1 MHARLC
7 RWLSAAALC
16 ALGASTA
23 AAQAQAPTP
32 PQISVGGLV
41 YTQFVYQLKDSLNH
55 VNNFDVTRAY
65 VNVIGRF
72 SGGLY
77 ARVTADI
84 YRNTA
89 APSNGSLSYRLK
101 YAYAAYTPAH
111 SSLTY
116 KVGQIHTAWL
126 DWEEALWDYRVQGSM
141 PLERGF
147 MTAAGAQ
154 NSYVSSSD
162 FGIGVD
168 GKWGPDKV
176 NLQVVVVN
184 GENYN
189 TSPGDKGKDAQ
200 ARVSFRLKDTDDS
213 SRVGGLR
220 LTGYAQYGKSNG
232 GGQRNRFVGM
242 VSYRT
247 KQITLAGE
255 AAATQDWPTGAAN
268 VNGRVYSAYGVYKL
282 THSKAALLARVDL
295 DDPQA
300 GVDDKQ
306 TRIIGGA
313 SYQVTPN
320 WRLLVD
326 VDNLSF
332 AGTPTAAQEA
342 VRSQFYF
349 QTQINF

>member
-1 MHARLC
+1 MHARLS
-7 RWLSAAALC
+7 RWLAVAALC
-16 ALGASTA
+16 TLGASTA
-23 AAQAQAPTP
+23 AAQAQAPA
-32 PQISVGGLV
+32 PQVSVGGLV

-72 SGGLY
+72 AGGLY
-77 ARVTADI
+77 TRVTADI

-89 APSNGSLSYRLK
+89 ASSNGSLSYRLK
-101 YAYAAYTPAH
+101 YAYAAYTPAG
-111 SSLTY
+111 SKLTY

-141 PLERGF
+141 PMERGF

-154 NSYVSSSD
+154 NPYVSSSD

-168 GKWGPDKV
+168 GRWGPDKI
-176 NLQVVVVN
+176 NMQVVVVN

-200 ARVSFRLKDTDDS
+200 ARLSFRLKNTNDS

-220 LTGYAQYGKSNG
+220 LTGYAQYGKSTG
-232 GGQRNRFVGM
+232 GGQRNRFIGM
-242 VSYRT
+242 LSYRT
-247 KQITLAGE
+247 RQITLAAEG
-255 AAATQDWPTGAAN
+255 AATQDWPTGGVA
-268 VNGRVYSAYGVYKL
+268 VNGRVYSAYGVYKF
-282 THSKAALLARVDL
+282 TGSKAAALARVDMY
-295 DDPQA
+295 DPQA

-306 TRIIGGA
+306 TRFIAGL
-313 SYQVTPN
+313 SYQLTPN
-320 WRLLVD
+320 WRLLAD
-326 VDNLSF
+326 VDNLSIT
-332 AGTPTAAQEA
+332 GTPTPAQEA

>member
-1 MHARLC
+1 
-7 RWLSAAALC
+7 
-16 ALGASTA
+16 
-23 AAQAQAPTP
+23 
-32 PQISVGGLV
+32 V
-41 YTQFVYQLKDSLNH
+41 YTQFLYQLKDSLNH

-77 ARVTADI
+77 TRVTADI

-89 APSNGSLSYRLK
+89 ASSNGSLSYRLK
-101 YAYAAYTPAH
+101 YAYAAYTPAG
-111 SSLTY
+111 SALTY

-147 MTAAGAQ
+147 MTAAGTQ
-154 NSYVSSSD
+154 NPYMSSSD
-162 FGIGVD
+162 FGVGVD
-168 GKWGPDKV
+168 GKWGPDKA
-176 NLQVVVVN
+176 NMQIVVVN

-200 ARVSFRLKDTDDS
+200 ARLSYRLKNTNDS

-220 LTGYAQYGKSNG
+220 LTGYAQYGKATG

-247 KQITLAGE
+247 RQVTLAGE
-255 AAATQDWPTGAAN
+255 AAATQDWPTGAAA
-268 VNGRVYSAYGVYKL
+268 VNGRVYSAYGVYKF
-282 THSKAALLARVDL
+282 TRSKAAALARVDL
-295 DDPQA
+295 YDPQA

-306 TRIIGGA
+306 TRFIAGL
-313 SYQVTPN
+313 SYQLTPN

-326 VDNLSF
+326 FDNLSVT
-332 AGTPTAAQEA
+332 GTPTPAQEA
-342 VRSQFYF
+342 VRSQFFF

>member
-1 MHARLC
+1 MHARLS
-7 RWLSAAALC
+7 RWLAVSALCTLGVAAAV
-16 ALGASTA
+16 
-23 AAQAQAPTP
+23 AQAQAPSP
-32 PQISVGGLV
+32 PQVSVTGLV
-41 YTQFVYQLKDSLNH
+41 YTSFVYQLKDSLNH

-77 ARVTADI
+77 TRVTADI

-89 APSNGSLSYRLK
+89 ASSNGSLSYRLK
-101 YAYAAYTPAH
+101 YAYAAYTPAG
-111 SSLTY
+111 SALTY

-154 NSYVSSSD
+154 NPYMSSSD
-162 FGIGVD
+162 FGVGVD
-168 GKWGPDKV
+168 GRWGPDKV
-176 NLQVVVVN
+176 NMQIVVVN

-200 ARVSFRLKDTDDS
+200 ARLSYRLKDTNDS

-220 LTGYAQYGKSNG
+220 LTGYAQYGKATG
-232 GGQRNRFVGM
+232 GAQRNRFVGM

-247 KQITLAGE
+247 RQVTLAGE
-255 AAATQDWPTGAAN
+255 AAATQDWPTGAAA
-268 VNGRVYSAYGVYKL
+268 VNGRVYSAYGVYKF
-282 THSKAALLARVDL
+282 TRSKAAALARVDL
-295 DDPQA
+295 YDPQA

-306 TRIIGGA
+306 TRFIAGL
-313 SYQVTPN
+313 SYQLTPN
-320 WRLLVD
+320 WRLLAD
-326 VDNLSF
+326 VDNLSVT
-332 AGTPTAAQEA
+332 GTPTPAQEA
-342 VRSQFYF
+342 VRSQFFF

>member
-1 MHARLC
+1 VAGLAV
-7 RWLSAAALC
+7 LALC
-16 ALGASTA
+16 APPIN
-23 AAQAQAPTP
+23 AQAQAPSP
-32 PQISVGGLV
+32 PQVSVGGLV

-111 SSLTY
+111 SALTY
-116 KVGQIHTAWL
+116 KVGQIHTPWL

-147 MTAAGAQ
+147 MNAAGAQ
-154 NSYVSSSD
+154 VGYVSSSD
-162 FGIGVD
+162 FGVGVD
-168 GKWGPDKV
+168 GKWGPDKA

-200 ARVSFRLKDTDDS
+200 ARLSYRLKDTDDS

-220 LTGYAQYGKSNG
+220 LTGYAQYGKANG
-232 GGQRNRFVGM
+232 GAQRNRFVGM

-247 KQITLAGE
+247 KQITLAAE
-255 AAATQDWPTGAAN
+255 AAATQDWPVAAAQ
-268 VNGRVYSAYGVYKL
+268 VNGHVYSAFGVYKF

-295 DDPQA
+295 YDPQA
-300 GVDDKQ
+300 GLDDQQ
-306 TRIIGGA
+306 TRFIGGA
-313 SYQVTPN
+313 SYQLTPN

-326 VDNLSF
+326 VDNLSIT
-332 AGTPTAAQEA
+332 GTPTPAQEA